1 MLYRPVGGQH
11 TLRPVTNRCELDILH
26 SRPGSVNRMPFAQF
40 NRRAFITFIG
50 VSMVAWPLAAQ
61 QFERMRRIGVMML
74 YPENAPA
81 GQARA
86 GAFRERLAELGWAVG
101 RNLRLDFYWGVG
113 DPDWAR
119 STAAQLLSL
128 SPDVILANTTLA
140 LEPLQQATRTI
151 PIIFIGPSDPV
162 AQGFVQSLAHPG
174 GNITGFVVLEP
185 SLGGKFLGLLKEIAP
200 HLKRV
205 AVLVNPEASGN
216 RVFVDSAINAAPVL
230 AVDLV
235 VTPIREPAE
244 IEPAI
249 TRLQREPDCGLLI
262 PPDTQM
268 NTDRKI
274 IIELLS
280 PACDPGLSRGDRG
293 RWSDF
298 LWGRSLFRSCSERLR
313 SMPIAYSEAT
323 SRVIFPFNSRQS
335 SSSPSTSRRRSRSD
349 WKCRRRCSPPPT
361 R

>member
-1 MLYRPVGGQH
+1 M
-11 TLRPVTNRCELDILH
+11 TNRCELDILY

-205 AVLVNPEASGN
+205 AVLVYPEASGN

-262 PPDTQM
+262 APDTQM
-268 NTDRKI
+268 NAHRKI
-274 IIELLS
+274 IIELAARYRLPAIHAFRGATEEGGLISYGVDLS
-280 PACDPGLSRGDRG
+280 SGVVPKGCGVC
-293 RWSDF
+293 
-298 LWGRSLFRSCSERLR
+298 RSHAPRR
-313 SMPIAYSEAT
+313 EAG
-323 SRVIFPFNSRQS
+323 
-335 SSSPSTSRRRSRSD
+335 
-349 WKCRRRCSPPPT
+349 
-361 R
+361 